1 MKITKRIIRSSKSK
15 NVRKYNDQKKR
26 EKRTTNYPQNTAQKT
41 KDRETRTR
49 LNNSCHRQIS
59 GHFVS
64 HINDKIT
71 IARIC
76 VHY

>member
-1 MKITKRIIRSSKSK
+1 MKITKRITRSNKSK

-26 EKRTTNYPQNTAQKT
+26 ENVPQNTAQKT

-59 GHFVS
+59 GQFVS